1 MTDTNVTEL
10 RPSPAKGEGVTELRP
25 RTVKDRTA
33 TERKRRGRARKRNY
47 RDNPSGHA
55 VTVPPVTLPRWRP

>member
-10 RPSPAKGEGVTELRP
+10 RPSPAKGEGLTELRP

-33 TERKRRGRARKRNY
+33 TKRKA
-47 RDNPSGHA
+47 A
-55 VTVPPVTLPRWRP
+55 